1 MDNPDALMESFNP
14 LNLLSQKLSTSESPL
29 EDLSLQDSVLTLD
42 DLCFPGETKN
52 SCVSNTFSQFS
63 GSNPNQTFAQN
74 VTESRISPSESPN
87 GSLRS
92 LDVEDGNSG
101 EDPFGSNPLPVG
113 GSLIGGNRMTR
124 RTKEVAKFQCG
135 DCSFVTSKLYV
146 FNEHVATHKNNEKE
160 HECPVCQQKF
170 KYKQSVKKHMMKHQ
184 GITPYHCLICDYKTN
199 SHSSLEVHQRAHSG
213 EKPFVCKSCGM
224 RFAQNSQ
231 LRVHIQYHSNANNPY
246 KCELCDYQSPNYYK
260 LTRHMKVHRERPYAC
275 DMCNKKFMLP
285 YQLRNHI
292 ATHSKVTQS
301 IASSSSAT
309 TSSQVEEKTHRDLMT
324 CIGCMTVFTNRENY
338 LKHIKG
344 CPVMAEPNIIV
355 ETPPVPPYTSDL
367 RSVNIIK
374 ARNTTFASMEA
385 GKSSKKFAPIAPKK
399 TSSSE
404 KAEKAA
410 SSSMLPV
417 TCVTTEIRHAD
428 STVSK
433 ILHIPPFKGW
443 DGSKPSP
450 GSTNVAIKRPSAN
463 VEDETSDLS
472 SPSTKLSKA
481 VNKLSF
487 LSESLNCETF
497 EEHLGESQVSPLI
510 NGKLDFPEDTVVIN
524 PEAVPME
531 NPLQNFNVE
540 IPAPDFG
547 SQFGI
552 NSAVHSNISSGSFS
566 TVSESSSK
574 SEHSSS
580 SPVISPPV
588 VGGNNHHR
596 PKPSQTGLGSYPETG
611 AESRETKLAIL
622 EEQMGSIIDKLWLKF
637 QTNSESSNTENR
649 SSKSPKPS
657 NCLTPRQQM
666 KHWFKENQS
675 GFKALQ
681 DLISGDDTNDNDD
694 GVLDLSQ
701 PVQVKTEILSP
712 GVLEY
717 EALDLSS
724 KPILDLSISSPLDLS
739 IKEPPQLANAS
750 IRKLEKP
757 EYNRNSEM
765 ETSVVSANGRKN
777 TFFGS
782 SNDTN
787 RVSKV
792 SRVLS
797 EDQAIIKTDNPER
810 PFKCGYCGKQ
820 FIQSSHI
827 RVHLQYHVNAGNPF
841 RCSDCSYTSASKYKL
856 NLHVKVHKERRF
868 QCEHCSSKFTLNCR
882 LNQHVKLAHGEHL
895 PYKCAICNV
904 TFSSTNLLSWH
915 VVNKH
920 PFAQNVTPEVLSSS
934 IGDEKLDDD
943 LAASIEE
950 ISDSIQ

>member
-1 MDNPDALMESFNP
+1 MDTSDGLTENFNP
-14 LNLLSQKLSTSESPL
+14 LSLISEKISASESHL
-29 EDLSLQDSVLTLD
+29 DDLSVQNSGLALD
-42 DLCFPGETKN
+42 DLCFPDEPTSPGNDLSKLTEQ
-52 SCVSNTFSQFS
+52 VQFLD
-63 GSNPNQTFAQN
+63 
-74 VTESRISPSESPN
+74 SRISPVASPN

-92 LDVEDGNSG
+92 LDIDDVRSIG
-101 EDPFGSNPLPVG
+101 EDSIYGSNSVTLG
-113 GSLIGGNRMTR
+113 GQLVAGSRMTR

-184 GITPYHCLICDYKTN
+184 GITPYHCSICDYKTN

-285 YQLRNHI
+285 YQLRNHV
-292 ATHSKVTQS
+292 ATHSKVTSS
-301 IASSSSAT
+301 IASSTSLSSSAVVSKT
-309 TSSQVEEKTHRDLMT
+309 EERAHKDLMT
-324 CIGCMTVFTNRENY
+324 CSGCMTVYSNRENY
-338 LKHIKG
+338 MKHVKE
-344 CPVMAEPNIIV
+344 CPVMAEPSIIV
-355 ETPPVPPYTSDL
+355 DTQPLSSNISHYTSDL
-367 RSVNIIK
+367 RSVNTIK
-374 ARNTTFASMEA
+374 ARNTTFATMEA
-385 GKSSKKFAPIAPKK
+385 EKKDPKKFTPIAPKRIVANEK
-399 TSSSE
+399 QEKGSTS
-404 KAEKAA
+404 AN
-410 SSSMLPV
+410 MLPV
-417 TCVTTEIRHAD
+417 SCVTTEIRHAD

-433 ILHIPPFKGW
+433 ILHIPPLKSWEGTK
-443 DGSKPSP
+443 SVSP
-450 GSTNVAIKRPSAN
+450 GNKRSVGSLN
-463 VEDETSDLS
+463 DISDLS
-472 SPSTKLSKA
+472 SPSSKLSKA

-487 LSESLNCETF
+487 LSETLNCETF
-497 EEHLGESQVSPLI
+497 EEHLTELQTSPLL
-510 NGKLDFPEDTVVIN
+510 NTKLDLPEDTVVIK
-524 PEAVPME
+524 PEAVP
-531 NPLQNFNVE
+531 NTSPVPNFNVE
-540 IPAPDFG
+540 IPPPDFG
-547 SQFGI
+547 TLFGTHQGR
-552 NSAVHSNISSGSFS
+552 NHSNISTSSFS
-566 TVSESSSK
+566 NNSEVSCK
-574 SEHSSS
+574 SEHSNS
-580 SPVISPPV
+580 SPVISPPAIT
-588 VGGNNHHR
+588 NY
-596 PKPSQTGLGSYPETG
+596 QTSKASPNETGSYLCGVT
-611 AESRETKLAIL
+611 ESRESKLAIL

-637 QTNSESSNTENR
+637 QSTSDASSSGPQAPKVAK
-649 SSKSPKPS
+649 SSTS
-657 NCLTPRQQM
+657 LTPRQQM

-681 DLISGDDTNDNDD
+681 EFISGEDENQEDDEILDLSQPQVESAPVPTGFFEYQALDLSNKT
-694 GVLDLSQ
+694 GVLDLS
-701 PVQVKTEILSP
+701 S
-712 GVLEY
+712 
-717 EALDLSS
+717 
-724 KPILDLSISSPLDLS
+724 SSPLDLS
-739 IKEPPQLANAS
+739 IKEPPQLPSSGN
-750 IRKLEKP
+750 IKLEKP
-757 EYNRNSEM
+757 EYNRNSGLDN
-765 ETSVVSANGRKN
+765 TYPAVSANGRKN

-782 SNDTN
+782 SNEIKGT
-787 RVSKV
+787 KI

-841 RCSDCSYTSASKYKL
+841 RCTDCSYTSASKYKL

-882 LNQHVKLAHGEHL
+882 LNQHIKLAHGEHL

-920 PFAQNVTPEVLSSS
+920 PFAQNITPDVLTSSV
-934 IGDEKLDDD
+934 GDEKLVEDD
-943 LAASIEE
+943 LATSIE
-950 ISDSIQ
+950 DLTNSIE